1 MRNRKEERRAVL
13 VDFHVIPGV
22 QYHCTL
28 LCVKRDR
35 ESSFT
40 AVSDWPLAAAAWAWV
55 QISKS

>member
-1 MRNRKEERRAVL
+1 MRNRKEKRRAVL
-13 VDFHVIPGV
+13 VDSNPSV